1 MNAKVFAVTTLT
13 FLATSSAMGQQS
25 PSAAA
30 GKAETLS
37 SVPSNSRTVTEYYK
51 QNVYDKSDR
60 KIGQIRDV
68 LMTEDGKITAFVIGA
83 GGFLGM
89 GRHDVLVPVSAVQAT
104 KKNDKTYLVMDAE
117 KDALR
122 AAPGFRYDRTAATWV
137 REDRATE
144 GRSNGE
150 RPRKRKQ

>member
-1 MNAKVFAVTTLT
+1 
-13 FLATSSAMGQQS
+13 
-25 PSAAA
+25 
-30 GKAETLS
+30 
-37 SVPSNSRTVTEYYK
+37 
-51 QNVYDKSDR
+51 
-60 KIGQIRDV
+60 
-68 LMTEDGKITAFVIGA
+68 
-83 GGFLGM
+83 
-89 GRHDVLVPVSAVQAT
+89 VPVSAVQAT

-117 KDALR
+117 KDALK